1 METVQNVSDF
11 ASDFLME
18 KNNNCRVL
26 STVMI
31 LLVSLLGLQNGMVD
45 SHAGPTVYSFNFYH
59 VPGTV

>member
-31 LLVSLLGLQNGMVD
+31 LLVGLLGLQNGMVD
-45 SHAGPTVYSFNFYH
+45 SRAGPTVYSFNFYH